1 MSRRTLNKR
10 VTRVSRVEQWAEAR
24 CLYEGGLSLEGVAEK
39 LGIPYSERALSRVG
53 REPASALQ
61 GWAEGPQTS
70 GREGQADM
78 QKAGEGSVWSKSWH
92 WSRPK
97 TLSCWREG
105 VWLPTVRVPRWR
117 YRAWSQKS
125 SHD

>member
-10 VTRVSRVEQWAEAR
+10 VTRVSRVEQWGEAR

-53 REPASALQ
+53 RELASAPQ

-70 GREGQADM
+70 GGEGQADT
-78 QKAGEGSVWSKSWH
+78 QEAGEGGERLGSKSWH

-97 TLSCWREG
+97 ILSCWREG
-105 VWLPTVRVPRWR
+105 V
-117 YRAWSQKS
+117 
-125 SHD
+125 